1 MKLNILEKISGK
13 SKTLEYSY
21 FHFGERLK
29 SLRRKY
35 KLSQA
40 DFGKKVGLTLGQV
53 SSYEREASQPTLET
67 ILKIAHFFNCALEEL
82 TDIPIRHDFYFNWM
96 LDQSTHKLS
105 FQYDYSNKVEF
116 DARAGLIGITQNEYL
131 TYGIQSGIGPDD
143 LALVGANFLL
153 LESHTNNVIQKHFEG
168 IADTLESIP
177 SEDILLGHSI
187 KKAFSHKAAPS
198 DENLRINGY
207 PLLISLYMTLEKK
220 SWLGNPISWPTKGPN
235 ILALKLSSGKII
247 RLHISSLATGCQLYA
262 SYSVELEKRINSW
275 LALDKKEAQS
285 LAIEY
290 ALEWNEAKTKKEIEF
305 EEKLIEENKVLK
317 EKYTRD

>member
-29 SLRRKY
+29 RLRRKY

-153 LESHTNNVIQKHFEG
+153 LESHNNNVIQKHFER
-168 IADTLESIP
+168 IANTLESIP
-177 SEDILLGHSI
+177 SEDILLGYST
-187 KKAFSHKAAPS
+187 KESFSHKVVPK
-198 DENLRINGY
+198 DENLRIDGY
-207 PLLISLYMTLEKK
+207 PLLISLYMALEKN
-220 SWLGNPISWPTKGPN
+220 SWLGHPACWPTRGPN

-247 RLHISSLATGCQLYA
+247 RLHISSLATGCQLFA
-262 SYSVELEKRINSW
+262 TYSIDLEKRISSW
-275 LALDKKEAQS
+275 LELDRKEAQD

-290 ALEWNEAKTKKEIEF
+290 ALEWNDAKTKKEIEF
-305 EEKLIEENKVLK
+305 EEKTSKGRK
-317 EKYTRD
+317 SRKG

>member
-153 LESHTNNVIQKHFEG
+153 LESHNNNVIQKHFER
-168 IADTLESIP
+168 IANTLESIP
-177 SEDILLGHSI
+177 SEDILLGYST
-187 KKAFSHKAAPS
+187 KESFSHKVVPK
-198 DENLRINGY
+198 DENLRIDGY
-207 PLLISLYMTLEKK
+207 PLLISLYMALEKN
-220 SWLGNPISWPTKGPN
+220 SWLGHPACWPTRGPN

-247 RLHISSLATGCQLYA
+247 RLHISSLATGCQLFA
-262 SYSVELEKRINSW
+262 TYSIDLEKRISSW
-275 LALDKKEAQS
+275 LELDRKEAQD

-290 ALEWNEAKTKKEIEF
+290 ALEWNDAKTKKEIEF
-305 EEKLIEENKVLK
+305 EEKTSKGK
-317 EKYTRD
+317 KSRKG

>member
-143 LALVGANFLL
+143 LAIVGANFLL
-153 LESHTNNVIQKHFEG
+153 LESHNNNVIQKHFER
-168 IADTLESIP
+168 IANTLESIP
-177 SEDILLGHSI
+177 SEDILLGYST
-187 KKAFSHKAAPS
+187 KESFSHKVVPK
-198 DENLRINGY
+198 DENLRIDGY
-207 PLLISLYMTLEKK
+207 PLLISLYMALEKN
-220 SWLGNPISWPTKGPN
+220 SWLGHPACWPTRGPN

-247 RLHISSLATGCQLYA
+247 RLHISSLATGCQLFA
-262 SYSVELEKRINSW
+262 TYSIDLEKRISSW
-275 LALDKKEAQS
+275 LELDRKEAQD

-290 ALEWNEAKTKKEIEF
+290 ALEWNDAKTKKEIEF
-305 EEKLIEENKVLK
+305 EEKTSKGRK
-317 EKYTRD
+317 SRKG

>member
-153 LESHTNNVIQKHFEG
+153 LESHNNNVIQKHFER
-168 IADTLESIP
+168 IANTLESIP
-177 SEDILLGHSI
+177 SEDILLGYST
-187 KKAFSHKAAPS
+187 KESFSHKVVPK
-198 DENLRINGY
+198 DENLRIDGY
-207 PLLISLYMTLEKK
+207 PLLISLYMALEKK
-220 SWLGNPISWPTKGPN
+220 SWLGHPACWPTRGPN

-247 RLHISSLATGCQLYA
+247 RLHISSLATGCQLFA
-262 SYSVELEKRINSW
+262 TYSIDLEKRISSW
-275 LALDKKEAQS
+275 LELDRKEAQD

-290 ALEWNEAKTKKEIEF
+290 ALEWNDAKTKKEIEF
-305 EEKLIEENKVLK
+305 EEKTSKGRK
-317 EKYTRD
+317 SRKG

>member
-153 LESHTNNVIQKHFEG
+153 LESHNNNVIQKHFER
-168 IADTLESIP
+168 IANTLESIP
-177 SEDILLGHSI
+177 SEDILLGYST
-187 KKAFSHKAAPS
+187 KKSFSHKVVPK
-198 DENLRINGY
+198 DENLRIDGY
-207 PLLISLYMTLEKK
+207 PLLISLYMALEKN
-220 SWLGNPISWPTKGPN
+220 SWLGHPACWPTRGPN

-247 RLHISSLATGCQLYA
+247 RLHISSLATGCQLFA
-262 SYSVELEKRINSW
+262 TYSIDLEKRISSW
-275 LALDKKEAQS
+275 LELDRKEAQD

-290 ALEWNEAKTKKEIEF
+290 ALEWNDAKTKKEIEF
-305 EEKLIEENKVLK
+305 EEKTSKGRK
-317 EKYTRD
+317 SRKG

>member
-153 LESHTNNVIQKHFEG
+153 LESHNNNVIQKHFER
-168 IADTLESIP
+168 IANTLESIP
-177 SEDILLGHSI
+177 SEDILLGYST
-187 KKAFSHKAAPS
+187 KESFSHKVVPK
-198 DENLRINGY
+198 DENLRIDGY
-207 PLLISLYMTLEKK
+207 PLLISLYMALEKN
-220 SWLGNPISWPTKGPN
+220 SWLGHPACWPTRGPN

-247 RLHISSLATGCQLYA
+247 RLHISSLATGCQLFA
-262 SYSVELEKRINSW
+262 TYSIDLEKRISSW
-275 LALDKKEAQS
+275 LELDRKEAQD

-290 ALEWNEAKTKKEIEF
+290 ALEWNDAKTKKEIEF
-305 EEKLIEENKVLK
+305 EEKTSKGRK
-317 EKYTRD
+317 SRKG

>member
-153 LESHTNNVIQKHFEG
+153 LESHNNNVIQKHFER
-168 IADTLESIP
+168 IANTLESIP
-177 SEDILLGHSI
+177 SEDILLGYST
-187 KKAFSHKAAPS
+187 KESFSHKVVPK
-198 DENLRINGY
+198 DENLRIEGY
-207 PLLISLYMTLEKK
+207 PLLISVYMALEKN
-220 SWLGNPISWPTKGPN
+220 SWLGHPACWPTRGPN

-247 RLHISSLATGCQLYA
+247 RLHISSLATGCQLFA
-262 SYSVELEKRINSW
+262 TYSIDLEKRISSW
-275 LALDKKEAQS
+275 LELDRKEAQD

-290 ALEWNEAKTKKEIEF
+290 ALEWNDAKTKKEIEF
-305 EEKLIEENKVLK
+305 EEKTSKGRK
-317 EKYTRD
+317 SMKG

>member
-40 DFGKKVGLTLGQV
+40 DFGKKVGLILGQV

-82 TDIPIRHDFYFNWM
+82 TDIPIRQDFYFNWM

-153 LESHTNNVIQKHFEG
+153 LESRDNDVIQKHFER

-177 SEDILLGHSI
+177 SEDILLGYST
-187 KKAFSHKAAPS
+187 KESFSHKAAPS

-207 PLLISLYMTLEKK
+207 PLLISLYMALEKNH
-220 SWLGNPISWPTKGPN
+220 G
-235 ILALKLSSGKII
+235 
-247 RLHISSLATGCQLYA
+247 
-262 SYSVELEKRINSW
+262 
-275 LALDKKEAQS
+275 
-285 LAIEY
+285 
-290 ALEWNEAKTKKEIEF
+290 
-305 EEKLIEENKVLK
+305 
-317 EKYTRD
+317 

>member
-1 MKLNILEKISGK
+1 MINILEKISGK
-13 SKTLEYSY
+13 SKALEYSY
-21 FHFGERLK
+21 FHFGGRLK
-29 SLRRKY
+29 NLRRKY

-153 LESHTNNVIQKHFEG
+153 LESHKNNVIQKHFER
-168 IADTLESIP
+168 IADTLESIL
-177 SEDILLGHSI
+177 SEDILLGYST
-187 KKAFSHKAAPS
+187 KESFSHNVVPKN
-198 DENLRINGY
+198 ENLRINGY
-207 PLLISLYMTLEKK
+207 PLLISLYMALEKK
-220 SWLGNPISWPTKGPN
+220 SWLGHPACWPTKGPN

-262 SYSVELEKRINSW
+262 TYSIDLEKRINNW
-275 LALDKKEAQS
+275 LELDRKEAQA

-290 ALEWNEAKTKKEIEF
+290 ALEWNDAKTKKEIEF
-305 EEKLIEENKVLK
+305 EEKTIKGRK
-317 EKYTRD
+317 PRKG